1 MAQQRRDPAVA
12 VTTILLRQCNDVL
25 GQCLFVIRPARHLAL
40 RRSMLTQHPAYPSL
54 GYPDWQIP
62 SYLIDAAPPPRGAQ
76 KFPRA
81 ASCKISLSRVRSEI
95 ARRSRWFSFS
105 RSFSRRA

>member
-12 VTTILLRQCNDVL
+12 VTTILRRQGDDVLRQR
-25 GQCLFVIRPARHLAL
+25 LFVIRPARHFTLC
-40 RRSMLTQHPAYPSL
+40 RSMLPQNPAYPSL

-62 SYLIDAAPPPRGAQ
+62 AYMIDAAPPRGAQ

-81 ASCKISLSRVRSEI
+81 ASCNTSLSSVRSEI

-105 RSFSRRA
+105 SSFIRSA